1 MRAPVIVK
9 LQLMTTVVI
18 NNQWKCDKFHYVFI
32 SHCIRWLITGF
43 LLEFLVKI
51 LINKVY
57 VTLVTYITDICRLNE
72 FILIMKKLLNLGWFQ
87 QIVDFSFQLD
97 IIYISSTHVEWLVAK
112 CLDYPVLLSDT
123 SHVEV
128 GSTKSNRKMWTSA
141 YYLWRKKG
149 G

>member
-9 LQLMTTVVI
+9 LQLMTTAVII

-43 LLEFLVKI
+43 LLELLVII

-57 VTLVTYITDICRLNE
+57 VNLVTYITDICRLNE
-72 FILIMKKLLNLGWFQ
+72 FILFYIL
-87 QIVDFSFQLD
+87 SFQLD

>member
-43 LLEFLVKI
+43 LLELLFII
-51 LINKVY
+51 LINKVH

-72 FILIMKKLLNLGWFQ
+72 FILFYIL
-87 QIVDFSFQLD
+87 SFQLD

>member
-9 LQLMTTVVI
+9 LQLMTTAVI

-43 LLEFLVKI
+43 LLEFLVII

-57 VTLVTYITDICRLNE
+57 VNLVTYITDICRLNE
-72 FILIMKKLLNLGWFQ
+72 FILIMKKLLN
-87 QIVDFSFQLD
+87 IYFSFQLD